1 MVKIDKSALSLPWL
15 SGKNLPKKGVEA
27 TVTDQGREDDD
38 GLIVP
43 VRYKDGQRTIDAQWR
58 PRGLSLG
65 RCVAAWG
72 DDTKAWVGQKVH
84 LEPRVVPEGKLAGK
98 IAIEAVPK

>member
-1 MVKIDKSALSLPWL
+1 MDAVI
-15 SGKNLPKKGVEA
+15 
-27 TVTDQGREDDD
+27 TDAGREDDD

-43 VRYKDGQRTIDAQWR
+43 VRYKSDKQTIDAQWR

-72 DDTKAWVGQKVH
+72 DDTKAWVGQHVH
-84 LEPRVVPEGKLAGK
+84 LEPRVVPDGKLAGK
-98 IAIEAVPK
+98 VAVDATPQ